1 MVANLKKITPEEKL
15 LHLIENSG
23 NDQKKTSLK
32 KTVGKKKKIAG
43 FKPVNFSTVFS
54 GVSFSKI
61 SIKKIG
67 FRTVN
72 KILIGISLVL
82 TIVFLVQWGKEKAII
97 QKGFDAIN
105 VKPAAKESDRLK
117 LQPSKTPTESAYIA
131 ATEKNNPF
139 HLLPVQEKPEITE
152 ITLATEFKLVGILW
166 SDQAQAIIEDA
177 TTEQTYMVSVGD
189 PLDKYTVSEITK
201 TEVILH
207 GENGDKI
214 LQ

>member
-32 KTVGKKKKIAG
+32 KTVGKKKKNASLKSI
-43 FKPVNFSTVFS
+43 NFSTVFS
-54 GVSFSKI
+54 GFSFKTDL
-61 SIKKIG
+61 KKIG

-72 KILIGISLVL
+72 KILVGVSLLL
-82 TIVFLVQWGKEKAII
+82 TIVFLIQWSKEKAII
-97 QKGFDAIN
+97 QKGFDLIN

-117 LQPSKTPTESAYIA
+117 LLQSETPTESAYLA

-139 HLLPVQEKPEITE
+139 HLLPVQEKIETTE

-166 SDQAQAIIEDA
+166 ADNVQAIIEDSTA
-177 TTEQTYMVSVGD
+177 EQTYVVSVGD
-189 PLDKYTVSEITK
+189 PLDKYTVSQITK

>member
-32 KTVGKKKKIAG
+32 KTVGKKKKFAG
-43 FKPVNFSTVFS
+43 LKPVDLSNVFS
-54 GVSFSKI
+54 GFSFKI
-61 SIKKIG
+61 NLKQIG
-67 FRTVN
+67 LRTVN
-72 KILIGISLVL
+72 KILIGVSLLL
-82 TIVFLVQWGKEKAII
+82 TIVFLIQWGKEKAII
-97 QKGFDAIN
+97 QKGFDAIDI
-105 VKPAAKESDRLK
+105 KPAAKESDRLK
-117 LQPSKTPTESAYIA
+117 LRQSEAPSESAYLA

-139 HLLPVQEKPEITE
+139 HLLPVKEEPETTE

-166 SDQAQAIIEDA
+166 SDKAQAIIEDT
-177 TTEQTYMVSVGD
+177 TTEQTHMVSEGD
-189 PLDKYTVSEITK
+189 PLDKYTVSQITK